1 MLTVT
6 FDRQKQQGCS
16 KLKSFLSAMIL
27 KRTKPRMMNMQSF
40 PVAAITKGQISKP
53 DFIEFSLSNLVK
65 NL

>member
-1 MLTVT
+1 
-6 FDRQKQQGCS
+6 
-16 KLKSFLSAMIL
+16 MIL